1 MEQAQAELAKAEAD
15 FKRIASLRERN
26 IESIK
31 KFDEVKAAVDIS
43 KARVDKTRAEL
54 ARAKIFAPFSGT
66 IGLIRV
72 NTGAYVQVAQELAA
86 LVDNTPIKVE
96 FKIPEKYLNDIGVG
110 QSAEVKLDG
119 FGEES
124 FRSTVDAIDSRVD
137 EASHSIAVRSI
148 VDNADGRLK
157 EGLFANVSLVIG
169 EKTNALLIPESAL
182 AREGNIEFV
191 FIVQGGKAGRRRV
204 VTGTRENAQVEILQG
219 LRPDELVVTAGQT
232 KLGEGT
238 TVEITN
244 LAGPQAVDLDED
256 EVTETPE
263 AKETKTS
270 EANPEA
276 KASESNKS

>member
-1 MEQAQAELAKAEAD
+1 M
-15 FKRIASLRERN
+15 
-26 IESIK
+26 
-31 KFDEVKAAVDIS
+31 
-43 KARVDKTRAEL
+43 
-54 ARAKIFAPFSGT
+54 
-66 IGLIRV
+66 
-72 NTGAYVQVAQELAA
+72 
-86 LVDNTPIKVE
+86 
-96 FKIPEKYLNDIGVG
+96 
-110 QSAEVKLDG
+110 
-119 FGEES
+119 
-124 FRSTVDAIDSRVD
+124 
-137 EASHSIAVRSI
+137 
-148 VDNADGRLK
+148 
-157 EGLFANVSLVIG
+157 FANVSLVIG